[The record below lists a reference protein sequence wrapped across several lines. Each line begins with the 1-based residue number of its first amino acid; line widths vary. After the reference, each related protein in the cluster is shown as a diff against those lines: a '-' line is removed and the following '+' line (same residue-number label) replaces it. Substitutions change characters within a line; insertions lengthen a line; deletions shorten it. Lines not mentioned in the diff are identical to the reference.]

1 MVVNSIK
8 FPKLC
13 YLFRTAF
20 VGQRFRYSD
29 FEFFQHQNPI
39 WFWLPQVRKEGWNMT
54 KEIKLLKP
62 KEKGIISIE
71 ETLHQRRS
79 VRDYKKSSL
88 NLEEVSQFLW
98 AGTGKNLYRRTAPS
112 AGATYPL
119 EIYLVVG
126 EVEGLEPG
134 VYHYSISKH
143 HLERVIDGDVRKS
156 LSRAALEQGMIE
168 RAPISFIITADYNR
182 TTGHYGQRG
191 IRYVHMEVGHVGQNI
206 SLQAVALNMGT
217 VMIGAFNDQ
226 QVKEILRIEEEP
238 LYIIPVGKI

>member
-1 MVVNSIK
+1 
-8 FPKLC
+8 
-13 YLFRTAF
+13 
-20 VGQRFRYSD
+20 
-29 FEFFQHQNPI
+29 
-39 WFWLPQVRKEGWNMT
+39 MT

-79 VRDYKKSSL
+79 VRDYKKISL
-88 NLEEVSQFLW
+88 SLEEVSQCLW

-119 EIYLVVG
+119 EIYLVAG

-143 HLERVIDGDVRKS
+143 YLERVIDGDVRKS
-156 LSRAALEQGMIE
+156 LSRAALEQRMIE
-168 RAPISFIITADYNR
+168 RAPISIIIAADYNR

-206 SLQAVALNMGT
+206 SLQTVALNMGT
-217 VMIGAFNDQ
+217 VMIGAFDDQ
-226 QVKEILRIEEEP
+226 RVKEILRIEEEP